1 MLELHDVLIQ
11 QRQQPVSLTARDGQL
26 VCISGAPG
34 SGKTT
39 LLRTVM
45 GLVPFRGGHISFDG
59 ELLTPLSAV
68 YFRHFM
74 GYVPSRLELIP
85 GQDRVADARR
95 LLQGLSA
102 GRQQLLPSLPGE
114 ERLWGQLSRQE
125 QFLVLLQLVVSQQ
138 RRLLLVDEPHCALS
152 QGQQYEA
159 EVLLPQALSAGASV
173 VVVSSEQSVRSL
185 TPNIIEL

>member
-1 MLELHDVLIQ
+1 
-11 QRQQPVSLTARDGQL
+11 
-26 VCISGAPG
+26 
-34 SGKTT
+34 
-39 LLRTVM
+39 M

-59 ELLTPLSAV
+59 ELLTPLSAA

-102 GRQQLLPSLPGE
+102 GRQQLLPTLPGE

-125 QFLVLLQLVVSQQ
+125 QYLVLLQLVVSQQ

-152 QGQQYEA
+152 LSQQYEA
-159 EVLLPQALSAGASV
+159 EVLLRQALSAGASI